1 MLVLLAS
8 LYLLLTCKNRFETK
22 DLLLQSREDSY
33 DRFED
38 MPEVIDDSL
47 PGPIHDSLS
56 DSLVDQDVILEM

>member
-1 MLVLLAS
+1 MLLAFN
-8 LYLLLTCKNRFETK
+8 LTEAVNHSVANTVEVIRP
-22 DLLLQSREDSY
+22 LPSH
-33 DRFED
+33 RFED